1 MKRILF
7 LLFFIAMT
15 VPELSAQESFSVYFD
30 SNKHD
35 MNPAQLKPLE
45 DWIKNSSDVKIVAVE
60 GYTDEDGS
68 TAHNDSLAARRV
80 NTVLSYLRG
89 KIAIRDDFRTRSYG
103 ERHKH
108 SAVKAENRK
117 VTIYYIEAKDLAREN
132 EILGIPEPQV
142 VKRVITYPR
151 RITVDNPDGT
161 KSTFELNI
169 DFMHEVADAK
179 VGDKLKLADM
189 HFVLNTFAI
198 VKESRPTLY
207 ELLIV
212 MQRNPTL
219 AIEIEGHLC
228 CNPVDRQNLSTQ
240 RAKAIHNFLLSHG
253 IEKHRLSF
261 KGFGSSQPVYPLPEK
276 NEAERAANRRVE
288 IKIVSR

>member
-1 MKRILF
+1 MKRIHI
-7 LLFFIAMT
+7 LLFFIAILA
-15 VPELSAQESFSVYFD
+15 PELTAQESFSVYFD

-35 MNPAQLKPLE
+35 MTAAQLKPLE
-45 DWIKNSSDVKIVAVE
+45 NWIKNSSDVKIVAVD

-68 TAHNDSLAARRV
+68 ASHNDSLAMRRV

-103 ERHKH
+103 ERHKQ

-132 EILGIPEPQV
+132 EILGIAEPQV
-142 VKRVITYPR
+142 VKRVITYPK

-189 HFVLNTFAI
+189 HFVVNTFAI
-198 VKESRPTLY
+198 VRESRPKLY

-240 RAKAIHNFLLSHG
+240 RAKAIHNFLLNHG

-261 KGFGSSQPVYPLPEK
+261 KGFGSSEPVYPLPEK